1 MIKPSVI
8 PVWVK
13 AVAIVLA
20 LAALGGVLWG
30 GHAAYNTQ
38 LTTRY
43 NAGYAAGK
51 AEFER
56 LHAQAST
63 SAREQQIKQA
73 ETDRAT
79 AAAAGASHEQRRT
92 AVDARFDQLNN
103 QLATAHAKGTRHER
117 SSNADRC
124 TVDDADLPAE
134 RLRIWRAANSGG
146 ADRAAA
152 AESAPASQSAGSS
165 PSTATAGGWRNQDA
179 GTQPPGSDAVLPPA
193 GDADVRPAEVPHRG
207 SSRLQRLA
215 DPDLYWGN

>member
-73 ETDRAT
+73 ETDMAT

-117 SSNADRC
+117 PSNADRC
-124 TVDDADLPAE
+124 TVDDADLSAE
-134 RLRIWRAANSGG
+134 RLRIWRAANSGR
-146 ADRAAA
+146 ADRAGA
-152 AESAPASQSAGSS
+152 AESAPAGQPAGSPAS
-165 PSTATAGGWRNQDA
+165 APAARERADQDI
-179 GTQPPGSDAVLPPA
+179 GTQPPGGNAGLSPA
-193 GDADVRPAEVPHRG
+193 GNADLRPAQVPQRG
-207 SSRLQRLA
+207 SAELQRMA
-215 DPDLYWGN
+215 EPDLYWGS